1 MSSYRRGRR
10 TNRMEAIAR
19 ERIAHLLEQAER
31 WALEGRQRDADRCAQ
46 LARLIGTRY
55 RQKLTREQRLRVCR
69 GCDGFLGPATAR
81 VRLSRKGWR
90 TTTCLQ
96 CGRVYRQSL
105 KARDDNT
112 PARRRPDEQ

>member
-1 MSSYRRGRR
+1 
-10 TNRMEAIAR
+10 MEAIAR

-46 LARLIGTRY
+46 LARLIGKRY
-55 RQKLTREQRLRVCR
+55 RQKLTREPRLRVCR

-96 CGRVYRQSL
+96 CGRICRQPLRS
-105 KARDDNT
+105 KASA
-112 PARRRPDEQ
+112 PARRRPDDR

>member
-1 MSSYRRGRR
+1 MSSHRRGRR

-46 LARLIGTRY
+46 LARLIGKRY

-96 CGRVYRQSL
+96 CGRVCRQSL
-105 KARDDNT
+105 RSKASA
-112 PARRRPDEQ
+112 PARRRPDDR

>member
-1 MSSYRRGRR
+1 
-10 TNRMEAIAR
+10 MEAIAR

-31 WALEGRQRDADRCAQ
+31 WALEGRQSDADRCAQ
-46 LARLIGTRY
+46 LARLIGKRY

-96 CGRVYRQSL
+96 CGRICRQPLRS
-105 KARDDNT
+105 KASA
-112 PARRRPDEQ
+112 PARRRPDDR

>member
-1 MSSYRRGRR
+1 MSSRRRGRR

-46 LARLIGTRY
+46 LARLIGKRY

-96 CGRVYRQSL
+96 CGRVCRQPLRS
-105 KARDDNT
+105 KASA
-112 PARRRPDEQ
+112 PARRRPDDR

>member
-1 MSSYRRGRR
+1 MSSHRRGRR

-46 LARLIGTRY
+46 LARLIGKRY

-96 CGRVYRQSL
+96 CGRICRQPLRS
-105 KARDDNT
+105 KASA
-112 PARRRPDEQ
+112 PARRRPDDR

>member
-1 MSSYRRGRR
+1 MSSRRRGRR
-10 TNRMEAIAR
+10 TQQMETIAR

-31 WALEGRQRDADRCAQ
+31 WALEGRQDDANRCAQ
-46 LARLIGTRY
+46 LARLIGKRY

-96 CGRVYRQSL
+96 CGRICRQPLRS
-105 KARDDNT
+105 KASAA
-112 PARRRPDEQ
+112 ARRRPDDR

>member
-1 MSSYRRGRR
+1 
-10 TNRMEAIAR
+10 MEAIAR

-31 WALEGRQRDADRCAQ
+31 WALEERQRDTDRCAQ
-46 LARLIGTRY
+46 LARLIGKRY

-105 KARDDNT
+105 RSKASA
-112 PARRRPDEQ
+112 PARRRPDDR

>member
-1 MSSYRRGRR
+1 MSSHRRGRR

-46 LARLIGTRY
+46 LARLIGKRY
-55 RQKLTREQRLRVCR
+55 RQKLTHEQRLRVCR

-105 KARDDNT
+105 RSKASA
-112 PARRRPDEQ
+112 PARRRPDDR

>member
-1 MSSYRRGRR
+1 
-10 TNRMEAIAR
+10 MEAIAR

-46 LARLIGTRY
+46 LARLIGKRY
-55 RQKLTREQRLRVCR
+55 RQKLRQKLTREQRLRVCR

-105 KARDDNT
+105 RSKASA
-112 PARRRPDEQ
+112 PARRRPDER